1 MDEKQANRV
10 NEAAKKF
17 ADALIESYRT
27 ISERSAEAQERQVRL
42 AETFFESVTNHIR
55 AQAETGDVSLKTA
68 PEK

>member
-27 ISERSAEAQERQVRL
+27 VSERSAEAQERQVRL
-42 AETFFESVTNHIR
+42 AESFFESVTNPIR
-55 AQAETGDVSLKTA
+55 AQAETGSVSLKTA